1 MTRRYS
7 NDQDLIKTLRMYIER
22 HFDKKKD
29 AAEHWGVS
37 GNYLSMIL
45 SSTKPPTKEILDELG
60 YERVKMYKFKD

>member
-7 NDQDLIKTLRMYIER
+7 NDQDLNKTLRIYIER

-37 GNYLSMIL
+37 GSYLSMIL
-45 SSTKPPTKEILDELG
+45 SSAKPPTKEILDELG
-60 YERVKMYKFKD
+60 YERIKMYKLKE